1 MDSLVLSRTGRLIL
15 PSSLACVRRLV
26 ASVYDSRFGKGC
38 SCCATSSSVFTGVFC
53 IMMLFSRFVALW
65 MSTGLPVPESMAD
78 MTEFVKLIERRG
90 DLP

>member
-1 MDSLVLSRTGRLIL
+1 M
-15 PSSLACVRRLV
+15 
-26 ASVYDSRFGKGC
+26 
-38 SCCATSSSVFTGVFC
+38 FTGVFC